1 LKIVEIKLA
10 IIFTKILLTFVAKS
24 DKIQKLSDESG
35 TDKNDSEMSVK
46 ENFKKI

>member
-1 LKIVEIKLA
+1 MKKGL
-10 IIFTKILLTFVAKS
+10 TKISAS
-24 DKIQKLSDESG
+24 GIIQKLSDESG